1 LVIIPLGKSS
11 LNWSVA
17 ESVSPLARRIPEPG
31 TEEGVDGAVTDQEVV
46 MGLFGD
52 RYVGEYEGHTV
63 ELLRNNW
70 NKTLK
75 LLIDG
80 EEVAS
85 TSCDLP
91 LTRTLEGSLE
101 HGGVRHDVVARSV
114 PHYLIFS
121 QDSIA
126 VDGNELPLTQE
137 NPRGLLKAVFKAA
150 GEGHL
155 ASVIVVGALVLL
167 LVVVLVV
174 GGAALMGWL
183 RL

>member
-1 LVIIPLGKSS
+1 
-11 LNWSVA
+11 
-17 ESVSPLARRIPEPG
+17 
-31 TEEGVDGAVTDQEVV
+31 

-91 LTRTLEGSLE
+91 LSRTLVGSLY
-101 HGGVRHDVVARSV
+101 HGGVQHDVVARSV
-114 PHYLIFS
+114 PYYLIFTK
-121 QDSIA
+121 DSIA
-126 VDGNELPLTQE
+126 VDGSEVPLTHE
-137 NPRGLLKAVFKAA
+137 KPRGLLKAVFKAA
-150 GEGHL
+150 REGHL
-155 ASVIVVGALVLL
+155 ASVILVGAFVLL
-167 LVVVLVV
+167 LLAFLGV
-174 GGAALMGWL
+174 GGAALMVWL
-183 RL
+183 R